1 MEINPF
7 TEKRPWGEF
16 RQFTKNVNS
25 TVKTL
30 LIKEGQ
36 SFSLQYHHHRRE
48 FWKILLGK
56 AEVTIDDSKIFAD
69 IGQEFLIPEGTK
81 HRIKAL
87 EGDVYV
93 LEISEGIF
101 DEEDI
106 VRTEDEYG
114 RI

>member
-1 MEINPF
+1 MDINPF
-7 TEKRPWGEF
+7 TETRPWGEF
-16 RQFTKNVNS
+16 RQFTKNVPT

-36 SFSLQYHHHRRE
+36 SFSLQFHHHRRE
-48 FWKILLGK
+48 FWKILSGK
-56 AEVTIDDSKIFAD
+56 GEITIDDTKIIGE
-69 IGQEFLIPEGTK
+69 IGQEFLIPQGVK

-93 LEISEGIF
+93 LEISEGTF

-106 VRTEDEYG
+106 VRLEDEYG
-114 RI
+114 RV